1 MLGMSWKPGGWM
13 PYPMGS
19 GWWMVGGVLV
29 VPTGRWFGRFVL
41 GATEKLGLANKAA
54 AQREAKRDEAKTD
67 SLEDMAAG
75 RTWEVDSTMQSKN
88 ALHGLHLKLRPKLL
102 KS

>member
-1 MLGMSWKPGGWM
+1 MGG
-13 PYPMGS
+13 

-54 AQREAKRDEAKTD
+54 AQREAKRDAAKTD
-67 SLEDMAAG
+67 SLEDLAAG
-75 RTWEVDSTMQSKN
+75 RTWKVDSTMQSKN
-88 ALHGLHLKLRPKLL
+88 ARIALKIKA
-102 KS
+102 